1 MPSPHTVSPTDAAVL
16 LVDDR
21 PENLLALETALAPLV
36 EETGVRLLRAG
47 GAEEALRHVLHEDG
61 TIAVILLD
69 VMMPGT
75 DGLETAR
82 LIRARRASEHL
93 PIIFITA
100 LDADRRRA
108 TLGYQFGAVD
118 YLTKPLDLE
127 ALRAK
132 VRGLLELHLRRGEEI
147 LHERRRYA
155 DEVHALRVAALRDE
169 TALIATIQRIG
180 SALASELELERVAQI
195 VTDEATALTG
205 AGFGAFFYRNLMDES
220 GGGAPF

>member
-1 MPSPHTVSPTDAAVL
+1 MPTPHAPPAASAAVL

-21 PENLLALETALAPLV
+21 PENLLALEAALEPLV
-36 EETGVRLLRAG
+36 DETGVRVLRAG
-47 GAEEALRHVLHEDG
+47 TAEEALRHILHEDDA
-61 TIAVILLD
+61 IAVVLLD

-93 PIIFITA
+93 PIIFVTA

-118 YLTKPLDLE
+118 YLTKPLDPD

-132 VRGLLELHLRRGEEI
+132 VRAFLDLHRRRGEDI
-147 LHERRRYA
+147 LQERRRYA
-155 DEVHALRVAALRDE
+155 DEVHALREAALRDE
-169 TALIATIQRIG
+169 TALITTIQRIG
-180 SALASELELERVAQI
+180 TALASELDLERIVQL
-195 VTDEATALTG
+195 VTDEATVLTG
-205 AGFGAFFYRNLMDES
+205 APGR
-220 GGGAPF
+220 

>member
-1 MPSPHTVSPTDAAVL
+1 MPSAPPTPAADAAVL

-36 EETGVRLLRAG
+36 DEAGVRLLRAAN
-47 GAEEALRHVLHEDG
+47 AEEALRHVLNEDG
-61 TIAVILLD
+61 AIAVILLD

-75 DGLETAR
+75 DGIETAR

-118 YLTKPLDLE
+118 YLTKPLDVE
-127 ALRAK
+127 ALQAK
-132 VRGLLELHLRRGEEI
+132 VRAFIELHRRRGEDI
-147 LHERRRYA
+147 LH
-155 DEVHALRVAALRDE
+155 LS
-169 TALIATIQRIG
+169 LIHI
-180 SALASELELERVAQI
+180 
-195 VTDEATALTG
+195 
-205 AGFGAFFYRNLMDES
+205 
-220 GGGAPF
+220 